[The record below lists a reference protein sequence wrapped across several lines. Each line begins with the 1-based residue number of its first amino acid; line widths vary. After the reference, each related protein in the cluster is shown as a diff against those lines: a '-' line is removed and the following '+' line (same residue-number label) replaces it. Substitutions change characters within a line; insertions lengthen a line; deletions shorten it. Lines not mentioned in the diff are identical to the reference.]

1 MRTLVITGGSS
12 GIGKATASLFAERG
26 WRVFELSRRE
36 SKAESRK
43 TKAGGE
49 IIHVPC
55 DVSSE
60 ESTREAVRQV
70 LAQTE
75 SVDVVISNAGFGI
88 SGPVEFTDIKE
99 AEHQMDVN
107 FMGMVRLLNLVIPI
121 MRNQRK
127 GHIICISSIGG
138 LMGLPYQGMYSASKF
153 AIEGYCESLRL
164 ELRRFNV
171 NVTVINPGD
180 FSTGFTSQR
189 GKVCCPEALTAY
201 PGYSRSMQ
209 SIEHDENTG
218 LKPDLLARRISRIVH
233 KRHPRNS
240 YIIAT
245 PVQKA
250 SVLLKRILPSR
261 WFDRIL
267 GSYYRL

>member
-1 MRTLVITGGSS
+1 M
-12 GIGKATASLFAERG
+12 GIG
-26 WRVFELSRRE
+26 
-36 SKAESRK
+36 
-43 TKAGGE
+43 
-49 IIHVPC
+49 
-55 DVSSE
+55 
-60 ESTREAVRQV
+60 
-70 LAQTE
+70 
-75 SVDVVISNAGFGI
+75 
-88 SGPVEFTDIKE
+88 GPLEFTSTDD
-99 AEHQMDVN
+99 AQRQMDVN

-138 LMGLPYQGMYSASKF
+138 LMGLPYQGVYSASKF

-189 GKVCCPEALTAY
+189 GKVCCPEALAAY

-233 KRHPRNS
+233 KRHPRNR

-267 GSYYRL
+267 ASYYKL